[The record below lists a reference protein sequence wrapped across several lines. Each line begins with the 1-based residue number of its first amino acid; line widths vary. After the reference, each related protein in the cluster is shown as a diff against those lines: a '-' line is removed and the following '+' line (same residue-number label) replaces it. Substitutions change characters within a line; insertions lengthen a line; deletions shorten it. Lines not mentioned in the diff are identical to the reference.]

1 MTSFR
6 RSPHPAHTRAT
17 KLTALGAHA
26 AILCWLSIT
35 GWIGSASHRARAARS
50 DDRGEALAAAAI
62 AVGMVIIAGIVIAV
76 LKTKSQDIAQNVC
89 TNADPSTC

>member
-1 MTSFR
+1 MTSIR
-6 RSPHPAHTRAT
+6 RSPPHARTWART
-17 KLTALGAHA
+17 LTGLGAHA
-26 AILCWLSIT
+26 AILCWLTIT
-35 GWIGSASHRARAARS
+35 GCICVASRRARAVRS
-50 DDRGEALAAAAI
+50 GDRGEALAAAAI

>member
-1 MTSFR
+1 MTSIR
-6 RSPHPAHTRAT
+6 RSPPLARTRAT
-17 KLTALGAHA
+17 KLTGLGAHA
-26 AILCWLSIT
+26 AIVCWLFIT
-35 GWIGSASHRARAARS
+35 AWIGVASHRARAVRS